1 MLLDYYYASGF
12 VAIAF
17 QSKAEVRW
25 RREPPV
31 TYFGPALDPP
41 LDGSGRKTTTLVRD
55 HEHFMPTKFRS
66 NPLRG
71 SVVKA
76 DYVFPYIYTCISA
89 PLLFQVNKYIENFI
103 KIHKAFKSF
112 I

>member
-1 MLLDYYYASGF
+1 MTF
-12 VAIAF
+12 
-17 QSKAEVRW
+17 
-25 RREPPV
+25 
-31 TYFGPALDPP
+31 FGPALDPP

-55 HEHFMPTKFRS
+55 HEHFMPTKFRKH
-66 NPLRG
+66 PLSG

-76 DYVFPYIYTCISA
+76 DYVFPYILHA
-89 PLLFQVNKYIENFI
+89 LVNPPPHFFHVNKYIEKLI